1 MMEDKAL
8 QWKGQ
13 IAECCLKK
21 AEPFLLCLHYRN
33 VNLFE
38 DAEKDGV

>member
-21 AEPFLLCLHYRN
+21 AEPFCFASIIRMSY
-33 VNLFE
+33 LFE